1 MKKPIVNLKQVIN
14 FVDLKRRVANAFSER
29 GKEAADAIRDLLD
42 ELEQSKVEVDEDALA
57 EKIREVLAA
66 EEPSPKVEE
75 AIANAIAK
83 RVAQITNTVK
93 GKDLSA
99 AVKNQ
104 ISAAILRANSKE
116 DVKNAVNAVL
126 VKNDISG
133 LTFEE
138 VVDYA
143 IVESW
148 GDMNPIFKQLHKTMF
163 TKFFYTESELKTMA
177 LLAKQ
182 WDKTGEA
189 EKKIQEFAAIGKQIL
204 TKYIYKRQRAAQE
217 DLDEIEKVG
226 NLPNFLRFIDEELDR
241 MIVNTIVLAILV
253 GDTVNDLADRVTTFE
268 TIGTKNVSD
277 LFTTVR
283 VPEGTQIELTDLRA
297 LCDSVKN
304 PYGKRKV
311 LIINTTTLSLISEAN
326 YAEGSKI
333 FYRPK
338 DEIARMLGVDEI
350 IECDLLDAETR
361 EDEND
366 GIFAIC
372 MLPEGYWYNEKKALA
387 VAYPKYEEN
396 TMNYQKERN
405 IGGAIHDLYSTAVLK
420 RGENVVPRK
429 GAKGAKGAK
438 N

>member
-1 MKKPIVNLKQVIN
+1 MKKPIVNLKKVIN

-42 ELEQSKVEVDEDALA
+42 ELEQSEVEVDEDALA

-66 EEPSPKVEE
+66 EEPSTKVEE

-83 RVAQITNTVK
+83 RMQAITNTVK
-93 GKDLSA
+93 GKDLSPA
-99 AVKNQ
+99 IKNQ
-104 ISAAILRANSKE
+104 ISAAILRANGKE

-133 LTFEE
+133 LTFED

-143 IVESW
+143 IVENW
-148 GDMNPIFKQLHKTMF
+148 GDLNPIFRQLHKTMF

-182 WDKTGEA
+182 WDKTGDA
-189 EKKIQEFAAIGKQIL
+189 EKKVQEFAAIGKQIL

-241 MIVNTIVLAILV
+241 MIVNTIVLAMLI
-253 GDTVNDLADRVTTFE
+253 GDTVNDPADRVTTFE

-277 LFTTVR
+277 LFTTVFA
-283 VPEGTQIELTDLRA
+283 PEDTMISLVDLRKLA
-297 LCDSVKN
+297 DSVKN
-304 PYGKRKV
+304 PFGKRKI
-311 LIINTTTLSLISEAN
+311 LIVNTTTLSLVAEAK
-326 YAEGSKI
+326 YAEGGTV

-338 DEIARMLGVDEI
+338 DEVARMIGVDEI
-350 IECDLLDAETR
+350 IECDLMDAETR
-361 EDEND
+361 DEEND
-366 GIFAIC
+366 GIFAIA
-372 MLPEGYWYNEKKALA
+372 MLPDGYWYNEKKAIS

-405 IGGAIHDLYSTAVLK
+405 IGGAIHDLFSTAVLK
-420 RGENVVPRK
+420 RGSEVESRGVKKN
-429 GAKGAKGAK
+429 AKAPKK
-438 N
+438 